1 MLEKNRLPKFPDSYI
16 GENSQEYDSSQ
27 WMERNQKKTTLLC
40 LQYLADPKLNHGE
53 FPVKSENKTYLILDL
68 GCGTGFSS
76 EILAE
81 NGFRVIGIDILRD
94 MLYKA
99 HNKRKSISLYNNIF
113 LILADIK
120 HLPLRKNIIDHIISV
135 SAYNFI
141 LDNYLNV
148 ENKLRILNTTA
159 KSLYQLLKEN
169 GRIIIEFY
177 PKNEKELE
185 WFNSSFRA
193 NSFEGFIVKSKSKQK
208 SGQYFLLLQKK

>member
-40 LQYLADPKLNHGE
+40 LQYLSDPLLDHVGIHD
-53 FPVKSENKTYLILDL
+53 KSENRNYLILDL

-81 NGFRVIGIDILRD
+81 SGFRVIGIDILRD

-99 HNKRKSISLYNNIF
+99 YNKKSFISLYHNIF

-120 HLPLRKNIIDHIISV
+120 HLPLRKNRINHIISV

-141 LDNYLNV
+141 LDDNLEV
-148 ENKLRILNTTA
+148 ENKLQVLNSTA
-159 KSLYQLLKEN
+159 ESLYQLLKER
-169 GRIIIEFY
+169 GRIVIEFY

-185 WFNSSFRA
+185 WFSSSFKA
-193 NSFEGFIVKSKSKQK
+193 NGFKGFIVKSKSKQK

>member
-120 HLPLRKNIIDHIISV
+120 HLPLRNNIIDHIISV

>member
-76 EILAE
+76 EMLAE

-120 HLPLRKNIIDHIISV
+120 HLPLRNNIIDHIISV

-185 WFNSSFRA
+185 WFSSSFKA
-193 NSFEGFIVKSKSKQK
+193 NGFEGFIVKSKSKQK